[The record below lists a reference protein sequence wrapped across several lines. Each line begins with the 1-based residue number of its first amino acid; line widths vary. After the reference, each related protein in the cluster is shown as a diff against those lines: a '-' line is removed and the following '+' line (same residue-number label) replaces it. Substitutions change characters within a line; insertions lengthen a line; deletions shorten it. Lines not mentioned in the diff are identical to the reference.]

1 MLNAVEGAGTDM
13 KKRLIFTVIGLA
25 IVVVILVAVKAL
37 QIGAMIDQ
45 GKKFV
50 PPAETVTAAAVRA
63 DSWATALTAVG
74 TLNAVQGVTLAADL
88 AGKVVEIAFEAGTPV
103 KKGDILLR
111 QDTSSEK
118 AQLPGA
124 LAQVEYSRTNLERM
138 TQLLAKNL
146 ISTSERDTAVAAAE
160 QAQAQ
165 ADTIRAAIDK
175 KTIRAPF
182 SGHLGI
188 RQVNL
193 GQMLREG
200 DPIVTLQTLDPIY
213 VDFTLPQQQLALAR
227 PGLTVQVTTD
237 ALPGETL
244 QGRITAI
251 NPLVDAQT
259 RQISVQATVAN
270 RGNKLRPGMFV
281 NVVVGLSER
290 QKVLSIPA
298 TAVLYAPYGDSVFI
312 IEDGADKKGKVLRQ
326 QFVRLGAKLGDLV
339 AVTKGVKEGD
349 MVVST
354 GVFKLR
360 NGQSVVIDNTLA
372 PDFKKAPTPEN
383 N

>member
-1 MLNAVEGAGTDM
+1 M
-13 KKRLIFTVIGLA
+13 KKRLIYTVIGLV
-25 IVVVILVAVKAL
+25 IVIVILVAVKAL

-50 PPAETVTAAAVRA
+50 PPSETVTAAAVRA
-63 DSWATALTAVG
+63 DSWATTLTAVG

-103 KKGDILLR
+103 KKGDVLLR
-111 QDTSSEK
+111 QDISSEQ

-124 LAQVEYSRTNLERM
+124 LAQVDYSRTNLERM

-146 ISTSERDTAVAAAE
+146 ISQSERDTAVAAAE
-160 QAQAQ
+160 QARAQ

-200 DPIVTLQTLDPIY
+200 DPIVTLQTLDPIF
-213 VDFTLPQQQLALAR
+213 VDFALPQQQLALAR

-237 ALPGETL
+237 AIPGETL

-259 RQISVQATVAN
+259 RQVSVQATVAN

-281 NVVVGLSER
+281 NVTVGLADR

-298 TAVLYAPYGDSVFI
+298 TAVLYAPYGDSVFHHR
-312 IEDGADKKGKVLRQ
+312 GWRG
-326 QFVRLGAKLGDLV
+326 
-339 AVTKGVKEGD
+339 
-349 MVVST
+349 
-354 GVFKLR
+354 
-360 NGQSVVIDNTLA
+360 
-372 PDFKKAPTPEN
+372 
-383 N
+383 